1 VCRTKRSD
9 TSTFLFLS
17 TFFEK
22 DLAEN
27 VFFLAELVVIL
38 DVIVM
43 GLVEDAV

>member
-9 TSTFLFLS
+9 TSAFLFLS
-17 TFFEK
+17 TFFKK

-27 VFFLAELVVIL
+27 VFFLAELVVIF